1 MGWSMDSVTKEGHFV
16 INLLEDPNFVPL
28 IDEDEVGMKFKFT
41 LHLSRTKVELRAEGI
56 ETFHYSPTLA
66 LFLPNF
72 VLLYSFTASI
82 NA

>member
-41 LHLSRTKVELRAEGI
+41 LHLSRTKVELRAEATVKPYPG
-56 ETFHYSPTLA
+56 EVLHTMELPQVFTLSTSIA
-66 LFLPNF
+66 NF
-72 VLLYSFTASI
+72 
-82 NA
+82 